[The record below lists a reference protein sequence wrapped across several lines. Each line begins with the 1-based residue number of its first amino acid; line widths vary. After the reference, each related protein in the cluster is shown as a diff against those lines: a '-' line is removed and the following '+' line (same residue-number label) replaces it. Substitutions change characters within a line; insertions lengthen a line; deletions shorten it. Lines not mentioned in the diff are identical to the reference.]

1 MRAFWPRCGLE
12 TNGTRAAAIPDLSTL
27 AWRSMGLIAALSAL
41 SVFANFDIAG
51 MLLGRQDFPL
61 LGLELILVALVVLSP
76 LAPARPIVFGNRT
89 LILTAVIIAA
99 VCWWG
104 HRAVLFGFDHTRDEQ
119 MAVFDSIVFAHGRL
133 VWPLPSAWQEHAD
146 TLNLRFMLP
155 VARPEAWISAY
166 LPGNAMLRA
175 VVGMFADPALTGPL
189 LSILALYA
197 VWRCARLLWPE
208 DREAASIAVFT
219 LALSGQVVLTGMTAF
234 AMPAHLAANLLWL
247 WLFLRRRRATDL
259 AALTVGL
266 LATGLH
272 QPLLHP
278 MFVAPFFLLMLA
290 EKQWARLALFTVG
303 YGAIM
308 AFWMAWPHLMIALV
322 AGPHSVVA
330 SGTGYTDRLRDML
343 AGNYRAIPVM
353 AANLLR
359 FVTWQWLGFL
369 PLLLAGFAVTRHDR
383 MVQTLAGGMLLTVAV
398 MTVILASQ
406 GYGFGYRYLHGL
418 LGNAALLS
426 GYGWRALAGERDCL
440 RRFVWHAATLSLLVQ
455 LPTQMYLAHRQYGAY
470 AGADARLAASGTDYV
485 LIDQRHAPF
494 LGDLALNRPD
504 LSNRPI
510 RLIASSFGDVE
521 RIARFVCTNHASV
534 AVPHGGIY
542 TDVHR
547 LYRVDP
553 GPMSALDQRS
563 RAVFVAA
570 GCRVTAL

>member
-1 MRAFWPRCGLE
+1 MA
-12 TNGTRAAAIPDLSTL
+12 
-27 AWRSMGLIAALSAL
+27 LIAVL
-41 SVFANFDIAG
+41 SVLSVLANFDIAG

-61 LGLELILVALVVLSP
+61 LGLELILVALVIFSP
-76 LAPARPIVFGNRT
+76 FAPTRPIMFGNRT
-89 LILTAVIIAA
+89 LILKTIAMVA

-104 HRAVLFGFDHTRDEQ
+104 HRAVLFGFDHARDEQ

-133 VWPLPSAWQEHAD
+133 VWPLPPAWQEHAD
-146 TLNLRFMLP
+146 ALNLRFMLP
-155 VARPEAWISAY
+155 VTRPEAWISAY

-175 VVGMFADPALTGPL
+175 VVGKFADPALTGPL
-189 LSILALYA
+189 LSALALYA

-208 DREAASIAVFT
+208 DREAASIAVLT

-247 WLFLRRRRATDL
+247 WLFLKRGRATDL
-259 AALTVGL
+259 AALIVGF

-272 QPLLHP
+272 QPLPHP

-290 EKQWARLALFTVG
+290 EKQWARLAVFTVG

-308 AFWMAWPHLMIALV
+308 AFWMIWPHLMIGLV
-322 AGPHSVVA
+322 AGPHSIVA
-330 SGTGYTDRLRDML
+330 SGTGYTDRLGDML
-343 AGNYRAIPVM
+343 ASNYRAIPVM

-359 FVTWQWLGFL
+359 FATWQWLGFI
-369 PLLLAGFAVTRHDR
+369 PLLLAGFRATRHHR
-383 MVQTLAGGMLLTVAV
+383 MAQALAGGILLTVAV

-426 GYGWRALAGERDCL
+426 GYGWRALAGERDRL
-440 RRFVWHAATLSLLVQ
+440 RPFIWRGATMSLLLQ
-455 LPTQMYLAHRQYGAY
+455 LPVQMYLAHQQYGAY
-470 AGADARLAASGTDYV
+470 AEAEASIAASGTDYV
-485 LIDQRHAPF
+485 LVDQQHAPF
-494 LGDLALNRPD
+494 LGDLALNQPD

-510 RLIASSFGDVE
+510 RLIASSFADLE
-521 RIARFVCTNHASV
+521 RIARFVCANHASI

-542 TDVHR
+542 AGINR

-553 GPMSALDQRS
+553 GPMNAIDQRS
-563 RAVFVAA
+563 RSVFAAA
-570 GCRVTAL
+570 GCRVAAP